1 MGSKRAGGAVC
12 VHGGGDETAVPHW
25 ISSESE
31 ATTPCRCRDEESYC
45 CCFFFGGFVECNTS
59 TSVAR
64 RASASASRIHRE
76 IESPIVHIPA

>member
-1 MGSKRAGGAVC
+1 MGGKRAGGAVC

-31 ATTPCRCRDEESYC
+31 ATIPCRCRDEESY

-76 IESPIVHIPA
+76 VESPIVYISA